1 MTTKNEDI
9 ILDRI
14 NQLEGKIDRIAQ
26 LLMLLLD
33 DDYLTKEEI
42 QRIAQAD
49 KIIEEKA
56 YDKLILVK

>member
-26 LLMLLLD
+26 LLLLLLD